1 MVTTIQKK
9 PIQKPKPKPASKP
22 APKPKPKP
30 EPAPPPPSTKKKE
43 ENNDNDSGGS
53 VDEKG
58 NPYPIKNPEGGD
70 PTCTGGYKID
80 YDFDI
85 FDPID
90 PLFRCIPSLKDPS
103 DGFAG
108 KMLEMANNPSSG
120 VINDMTNMNPI
131 GGAGNSRRKNTRIRI
146 RRRTR
151 RRRHRHRTRRRDR
164 THH

>member
-1 MVTTIQKK
+1 MVKK
-9 PIQKPKPKPASKP
+9 PPITQKTTKPKP
-22 APKPKPKP
+22 APKPKPEPKP
-30 EPAPPPPSTKKKE
+30 EPSPPPPSTKKNE
-43 ENNDNDSGGS
+43 ENNSGGS

-58 NPYPIKNPEGGD
+58 NPFPIENQEGGD

-90 PLFRCIPSLKDPS
+90 PLFRCIPALKDPS

-120 VINDMTNMNPI
+120 VINDMTNMNSI
-131 GGAGNSRRKNTRIRI
+131 GGAVNSRRKNTRN

-151 RRRHRHRTRRRDR
+151 RTRRTRRHHTRRRRR
-164 THH
+164 TH